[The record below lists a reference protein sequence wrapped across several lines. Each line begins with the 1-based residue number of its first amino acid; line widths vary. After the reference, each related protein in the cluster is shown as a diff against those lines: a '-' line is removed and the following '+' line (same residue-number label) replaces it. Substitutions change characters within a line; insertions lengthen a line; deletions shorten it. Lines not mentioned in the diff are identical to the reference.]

1 VNGLTSERHFSHDQA
16 GMVTHNIE
24 EYKANLASLTT
35 RELIKL
41 ADQSG
46 IELSPGVDRLFI
58 IRELLENTFEE
69 PLEEEP
75 PADEKPDIKTVTLPK
90 QYQITYMEALPRDPQ
105 WVYVCWE
112 LRAQDREHYEADY
125 NFEGYALRAMEEKN
139 GVFVESFTVPVG
151 LEDNSWY
158 LGFTGGGSFRIGLW
172 IMGLNI
178 CPVMS
183 RTFTLPRFINS
194 PGNEEILERPLNRL
208 SGAADF
214 SVLKDQRRLSR
225 LHT

>member
-1 VNGLTSERHFSHDQA
+1 MTARNR
-16 GMVTHNIE
+16 E

-35 RELIKL
+35 RELLKL

-46 IELSPGVDRLFI
+46 IDLTPGIDRLYI
-58 IRELLENTFEE
+58 IRELLDNTFEE
-69 PLEEEP
+69 PPEEEEQ
-75 PADEKPDIKTVTLPK
+75 PAEKPDIKTVTLPK
-90 QYQITYMEALPRDPQ
+90 QYHITYMEAIPRDPQ

-112 LRAQDREHYEADY
+112 LKAQDREHYEADG

-139 GVFVESFTVPVG
+139 GAFTESFTVPVG
-151 LEDNSWY
+151 MEDNSWY
-158 LGFTGGGSFRIGLW
+158 LGFSGGGSFRIGLW
-172 IMGLNI
+172 LMGLNI
-178 CPVMS
+178 CPIMS

-214 SVLKDQRRLSR
+214 NILKDRRRLSR

>member
-1 VNGLTSERHFSHDQA
+1 MTAYN
-16 GMVTHNIE
+16 NID
-24 EYKANLASLTT
+24 EYKAKLASLTT
-35 RELIKL
+35 RELVKL

-46 IELSPGVDRLFI
+46 IDITPGVDRFYI
-58 IRELLENTFEE
+58 IRELLDNSFEE
-69 PLEEEP
+69 PSEEGEEP
-75 PADEKPDIKTVTLPK
+75 PAEKPDIKTVTLPK
-90 QYQITYMEALPRDPQ
+90 QYHINYIEALPRDPQ

-112 LRAQDREHYEADY
+112 LKAQDREHYEADE

-139 GVFVESFTVPVG
+139 GAFTESFTVPVG
-151 LEDNSWY
+151 MEDNSWY
-158 LGFTGGGSFRIGLW
+158 LGFNGGGSFRIGLW
-172 IMGLNI
+172 IVGLNI
-178 CPVMS
+178 CPIIS

-214 SVLKDQRRLSR
+214 KILKDRRRFSR

>member
-1 VNGLTSERHFSHDQA
+1 LTSERHYSHDQV
-16 GMVTHNIE
+16 GMVAQNKE
-24 EYKANLASLTT
+24 EYKASLASLTT

-46 IELSPGVDRLFI
+46 IDLPTGADRLFI
-58 IRELLENTFEE
+58 IRELLDNTFEE
-69 PLEEEP
+69 PPEEEP
-75 PADEKPDIKTVTLPK
+75 PAGKPDLKTVTLPK

-112 LRAQDREHYEADY
+112 LKAQDREHYEADCQ
-125 NFEGYALRAMEEKN
+125 FEGYALRAMEEKN
-139 GVFVESFTVPVG
+139 GTFVESFTVPVG
-151 LEDNSWY
+151 IEDNSWY
-158 LGFTGGGSFRIGLW
+158 LGFPGGGSFRIGLW

-194 PGNEEILERPLNRL
+194 LGNDAILERPLNRL

-214 SVLKDQRRLSR
+214 NILRDQRRFSR
-225 LHT
+225 PYT